1 MLAAQTLPADSQHTV
16 HACIGQRQTLHELT
30 PIACISA
37 LPFTFL
43 QTTMQGR
50 LADSWTIRGLQP
62 NNYYA
67 TADVPVGVPLQL
79 DQLPNDYITFHPDTL
94 KLSPVNP
101 KDAVVPAGCADKC
114 PLTSVC
120 TILQMCASLQTAVGW
135 GVRAG
140 KGRGAANAGH
150 GGAVVV

>member
-1 MLAAQTLPADSQHTV
+1 
-16 HACIGQRQTLHELT
+16 
-30 PIACISA
+30 
-37 LPFTFL
+37 
-43 QTTMQGR
+43 MQGR

-67 TADVPVGVPLQL
+67 TAEVPVGIPLQL

-101 KDAVVPAGCADKC
+101 KDVIVPEGCAEKC

-120 TILQMCASLQTAVGW
+120 TILQMQARAKTALGWFDGALGRKQQTNA
-135 GVRAG
+135 RALGQSGG
-140 KGRGAANAGH
+140 KP
-150 GGAVVV
+150 VVM